1 MGPSRSSGR
10 RSGVTVAL
18 VLALTMAGSTALAA
32 PDAAVAGA
40 SAGSDIDDTRLLVT
54 YEQPSSIE
62 VAVASLAAANITPLH
77 APDIG
82 ATGNPDASAEAPG
95 TGSAST
101 PAAAA
106 EAPGTGPA
114 ATTATS
120 PVQALDFA
128 DARTAAQAAELLAGQ
143 PNVVSVE
150 PDVLIRSHADP
161 LTTSLS
167 TLDLDKAW
175 WLRNS
180 GAALSGVEGRLG
192 ADVGAIDAWPR
203 ATGEGVVVAVI
214 DTGADIQHPALRNRL
229 WHNPGEKID
238 SRDTDGNG
246 FVDDVHGYNFAGNN
260 ATLFESDAV
269 DFHGTHVAGLVAGAA
284 HEATGA
290 AGVAPDAELMILKS
304 IDGEAGRT
312 SDAIRAIEYAVANGA
327 DVINAS
333 WGSSQP
339 STALRTVLADLEI
352 PFVVSAGNTGEP
364 LEDVPSYPA
373 SWGLPN
379 VISVSAVDHTGGL
392 ADFSAYSRE
401 LVDVAAP
408 GVRIAGPYP
417 GGRYA
422 LASGTSQ
429 AAPLVSGA
437 VAMALQHHP
446 DLSSLEVA
454 DAVRATVRPLSLVGD
469 TRSGGL
475 MRAPALLD
483 HLGTRVPA
491 CTTTDD
497 VPFTD
502 VRSDSVHHDAVACM
516 VALGVTVGTTSTTY
530 GSEDGLTRAQIATM
544 TFRALQRAGVA
555 PPVPATERFTDVPAG
570 SAHRDAIEA
579 LAAVEVVRGTATSI
593 FEPNRIVSRE
603 EFAGVVA
610 RAAEFVTAG
619 EVRPGSATS
628 IDLASVSDPLEI
640 RKAAWIRVILGKE
653 DGTFDPETAVRRDQA
668 ASMVTRL
675 LDRLTQHGLMDAA

>member
-1 MGPSRSSGR
+1 MGAARSSGGS
-10 RSGVTVAL
+10 SGLVVAL
-18 VLALTMAGSTALAA
+18 VLALTMTGSAVLAA
-32 PDAAVAGA
+32 PADGAPGGSAAPSAAAGGDA
-40 SAGSDIDDTRLLVT
+40 DDTRLLVT
-54 YEQPSSIE
+54 YERPNSIE
-62 VAVASLAAANITPLH
+62 AAVASLAAANITPLSS
-77 APDIG
+77 PDIG
-82 ATGNPDASAEAPG
+82 VTGNPGASAEAPG
-95 TGSAST
+95 AGVGATIAS
-101 PAAAA
+101 
-106 EAPGTGPA
+106 
-114 ATTATS
+114 S
-120 PVQALDFA
+120 SVQVLDFA
-128 DARTAAQAAELLAGQ
+128 DAPTAAQAADLLAGQ

-150 PDVLIRSHADP
+150 PDVLIRAHNDP
-161 LTTSLS
+161 LTTSS
-167 TLDLDKAW
+167 PTSNLDKAW

-180 GAALSGVEGRLG
+180 GAALSGVQGRRG
-192 ADVGAIDAWPR
+192 ADIGAIDVWPR
-203 ATGEGVVVAVI
+203 ATGKGVVVAVI
-214 DTGADIQHPALRNRL
+214 DTGADINHPALRDRL
-229 WHNPGEKID
+229 WHNPGERID
-238 SRDTDGNG
+238 GRDSDGNG

-260 ATLFESDAV
+260 ATLYNSEAE

-290 AGVAPDAELMILKS
+290 AGVAPGAELMILKF

-339 STALRTVLADLEI
+339 SNALRTVLASLEI

-364 LEDVPSYPA
+364 LETTPSYPA

-379 VISVSAVDHTGGL
+379 VISVSAVDHTGAL
-392 ADFSAYSRE
+392 ASFSAYSRD

-422 LASGTSQ
+422 TASGTSQ

-437 VAMALQHHP
+437 VALVLQRHP
-446 DLSSLEVA
+446 GLSSLEVA
-454 DAVRATVRPLSLVGD
+454 EAVRATVRPLSLVGD

-491 CTTTDD
+491 CTTTGD
-497 VPFTD
+497 VVFSD

-530 GSEDGLTRAQIATM
+530 GSEDGLTAAQIATM
-544 TFRALQRAGVA
+544 TFRALQRADVA
-555 PPVPATERFTDVPAG
+555 PPVPATGRFSDVPAG
-570 SAHRDAIEA
+570 STHRDAIEA
-579 LAAVEVVRGTATSI
+579 LAAVGVVRGSSTSI
-593 FEPNRIVSRE
+593 FGPDRIVTRE

-619 EVRPGSATS
+619 EVRPGSATF

-640 RKAAWIRVILGKE
+640 RKAAWIRVTLGKA
-653 DGTFDPETAVRRDQA
+653 DGTFDPETPVRRDQA